1 MILVNHNARNENKS
15 AIILIP
21 TPFFFF
27 ISFLKCFLQTVQTLL
42 HITTKK
48 SRIFSFLKNGANSSV
63 VSLKATGRPPRCTSS
78 SREKISAVSPRFSP
92 AAFGFET
99 VKGLFSKNR
108 NTSKCEFQNKKYKNN
123 QKEDL
128 SAEGLI

>member
-21 TPFFFF
+21 TPFFL

-63 VSLKATGRPPRCTSS
+63 VSLKATGRPSRCTSS
-78 SREKISAVSPRFSP
+78 FREKISAVSPRFSP
-92 AAFGFET
+92 AAFGFKT

-108 NTSKCEFQNKKYKNN
+108 NTSECQLKKKKSIKIIKKISQ
-123 QKEDL
+123 QKD
-128 SAEGLI
+128 